1 MMLYQGCI
9 YHQDIYY
16 MLLVQIYCILQ
27 QSTELVHWMDL
38 GRNVQ
43 HHMLCS

>member
-1 MMLYQGCI
+1 
-9 YHQDIYY
+9 

-27 QSTELVHWMDL
+27 QSMELVSWMDL

-43 HHMLCS
+43 HHTLCS